1 MDMDMEETLTDVVQS
16 TKQFKIG
23 GFSVTSTMTN
33 VEIIR
38 SKRWNVAGY
47 DWEVRVLPKYFSTV
61 QRCDC
66 VALYLHLCSE
76 APTHSTVKAK
86 ISCRLIDSSGKL
98 KPYQGAVEPCV
109 VFKHSG
115 EVKYLV
121 FLVERDTIHSSG
133 YLQQDD
139 SLIVECT
146 LTVLRVVSDRSCAA
160 GRPENDLTLSSGL
173 HNHLGELLQKG
184 TGADV
189 TFLVSGESFR
199 AHKAILASRSPV
211 FMAEFFGHK
220 KEESSHQVEINNME
234 PSVFEATLRFIYT
247 DSAPA
252 LDRREDGVAVAQHL
266 LVAADRYGIDR
277 LKIICEQKLYDGIG
291 VETAASTLAL
301 AEQHTCSRLKSKCL
315 ELISTKFEAF
325 MSTEGYKNIL
335 MASCPSFLTD
345 LLKAVHGKRN

>member
-1 MDMDMEETLTDVVQS
+1 MEETLTDVVPS
-16 TKQFKIG
+16 TKQLKIG

-33 VEIIR
+33 VEVIR
-38 SKRWNVAGY
+38 SKRWDVAVY

-61 QRCDC
+61 ERCDC

-98 KPYQGAVEPCV
+98 KPYLGATEPCV

-121 FLVERDTIHSSG
+121 FLVKRDTIHSPG
-133 YLQQDD
+133 YLQDD

-146 LTVLRVVSDRSCAA
+146 LTVLRVFSDRSCTA

-189 TFLVSGESFR
+189 TFLVSGESFV
-199 AHKAILASRSPV
+199 AHKDMLASRSPV
-211 FMAEFFGHK
+211 FMAEFFGHM
-220 KEESSHQVEINNME
+220 KEKHSQDVEIEDME
-234 PSVFEATLRFIYT
+234 ASVFEAMLRFIYT

-252 LDRREDGVAVAQHL
+252 LDRQEDGATLAQHL
-266 LVAADRYGIDR
+266 LVAADRYGIGR
-277 LKIICEQKLYDGIG
+277 LKIICEQELYDGIG

-315 ELISTKFEAF
+315 QLISTKLEAF
-325 MSTEGYKNIL
+325 MSTEGYKSIL
-335 MASCPSFLTD
+335 MGSCPSFLSD
-345 LLKAVHGKRN
+345 LLKAVHGRRN